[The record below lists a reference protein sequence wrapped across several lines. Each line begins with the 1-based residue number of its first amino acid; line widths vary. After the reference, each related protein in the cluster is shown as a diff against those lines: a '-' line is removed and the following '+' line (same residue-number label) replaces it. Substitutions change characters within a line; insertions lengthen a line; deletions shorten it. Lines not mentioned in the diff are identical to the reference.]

1 MSQFFSAK
9 KILCYVLLLG
19 WFFFFPVH
27 VGYRSSLILRKKE
40 SKLCWNEFKTPDSEI
55 TVSILVFAYTFLKDK
70 LLSYMDHFSF
80 KKKILL
86 VWNIF
91 SLFQDK
97 PLFLQYLLIGPPDAY
112 WDYKRKETVKD
123 GL

>member
-1 MSQFFSAK
+1 MLKWIQNTRFWNYCFYSGICLH
-9 KILCYVLLLG
+9 ILK
-19 WFFFFPVH
+19 
-27 VGYRSSLILRKKE
+27 RQ
-40 SKLCWNEFKTPDSEI
+40 T
-55 TVSILVFAYTFLKDK
+55 TFL
-70 LLSYMDHFSF
+70 YGPFQF
-80 KKKILL
+80 QKKILL